1 VRGWDGRLCGWSR
14 GVARE
19 GELAV
24 AGLGEG
30 EMWGCLVQWG
40 SGHVVGLFPGFER
53 SVAIAR
59 DLSATWD
66 GAAAAAARA

>member
-1 VRGWDGRLCGWSR
+1 V
-14 GVARE
+14 RE

-30 EMWGCLVQWG
+30 EMWGCLVRWG
-40 SGHVVGLFPGFER
+40 SRRVVGLFPGFER
-53 SVAIAR
+53 AVAIAR

-66 GAAAAAARA
+66 GAAARA